1 MWTGAECGR
10 ATLLHTI
17 STGGYRQLLTV
28 IHSYRRASTI
38 TGVLPVV
45 IKPIIPVATV
55 WTTPLAGPTLL
66 DALTRKLLD
75 QTVNFSEGS
84 PVCTEPWST
93 EPVFPSMRSG
103 SVFSTSGKS
112 PGIEEMLKRLISVV
126 VGPESAPR
134 PAVTDGGLRQQMSPS
149 LSRTDG
155 LAMVFLLRSVGPL
168 FPSCCHDGRWN
179 TEMVSTGQFGQR
191 EHQDSL
197 SREMT
202 NDPGGGSA
210 SRISHT
216 SRPTDPGGGSS
227 AASNEKS
234 EPVFGFC
241 PQGTPKNTGGVRMNN
256 LAHRWAVNRFI
267 N

>member
-1 MWTGAECGR
+1 
-10 ATLLHTI
+10 
-17 STGGYRQLLTV
+17 
-28 IHSYRRASTI
+28 
-38 TGVLPVV
+38 
-45 IKPIIPVATV
+45 
-55 WTTPLAGPTLL
+55 
-66 DALTRKLLD
+66 
-75 QTVNFSEGS
+75 
-84 PVCTEPWST
+84 
-93 EPVFPSMRSG
+93 MRSG

-126 VGPESAPR
+126 VGPESDRRHFSLPVAMMVGGTPR
-134 PAVTDGGLRQQMSPS
+134 WSVPGS
-149 LSRTDG
+149 L
-155 LAMVFLLRSVGPL
+155 AKE
-168 FPSCCHDGRWN
+168 N
-179 TEMVSTGQFGQR
+179 TR
-191 EHQDSL
+191 KDSL